1 MPLPPYNQ
9 ARLAEIC
16 QRFHVRRLSV
26 FGSYLHQ
33 EADPASDLDLL
44 VEFAPGLTP
53 GLGFV
58 RLQGELADLFGRR
71 VDLHTP
77 KSLSRYFRQQVLAEA
92 QVLHAAA

>member
-9 ARLAEIC
+9 ERLTAIC
-16 QRFHVRRLSV
+16 ERFHVRRLAV
-26 FGSYLHQ
+26 FGSYLHR
-33 EADPASDLDLL
+33 EADAASDLDLL
-44 VEFAPGLTP
+44 VEFAPGQAP

-58 RLQGELADLFGRR
+58 RLQSELEKLFGCR

-77 KSLSRYFRQQVLAEA
+77 RSLSRYFRQQVLAEA